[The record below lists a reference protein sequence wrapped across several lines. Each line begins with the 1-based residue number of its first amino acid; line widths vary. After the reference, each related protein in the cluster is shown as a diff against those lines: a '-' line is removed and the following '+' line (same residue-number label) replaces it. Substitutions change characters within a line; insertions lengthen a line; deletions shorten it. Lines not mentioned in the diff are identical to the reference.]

1 MKLFRAF
8 LSTLLLSALPAFAF
22 ADSGPVNFNPS
33 TSINLSGCPH
43 QITGT
48 ATYAL
53 ASALTNTSSSAIDL
67 GLVGCFAFDIT
78 STGGTQIQVWTGPIN
93 NTYTAG
99 SQVGMVKPGNWS
111 MTKVARYVWFIIPP
125 SSPSVFAAGEVTPT
139 AVTTS
144 IWYYLPT
151 NWPN

>member
-1 MKLFRAF
+1 MQFLKF
-8 LSTLLLSALPAFAF
+8 LSTLLLFALPGFVY
-22 ADSGPVNFNPS
+22 ADSGPVNFNPVQ
-33 TSINLSGCPH
+33 SINLSGCPH

-67 GLVGCFAFDIT
+67 GLVGCFAFSIT
-78 STGGTQIQVWTGPIN
+78 STGGAQIQVWSGPTN

-99 SQVGMVKPGNWS
+99 AQVGTVKPGNWS
-111 MTKVARYVWFIIPP
+111 MTKVSRYVWFTIPA
-125 SSPSVFAAGEVTPT
+125 SSPSVYAAGEVTPT